1 MSRRLARL
9 GSKRVEEAIFS
20 AEALPMA
27 LVHQVL
33 QGMVGLVE
41 GRVVV
46 VLAGI
51 LGILLL
57 GVLGILLL
65 GVLLL
70 SLSFLSLVEHV
81 VDLQGTEVL
90 HLLPGF
96 LLLLL
101 SHAIHDI
108 CENKAGWVRHAEGHQ
123 QKR

>member
-1 MSRRLARL
+1 
-9 GSKRVEEAIFS
+9 
-20 AEALPMA
+20 MA

-33 QGMVGLVE
+33 QGMVGLVV

-46 VLAGI
+46 VLAEI
-51 LGILLL
+51 
-57 GVLGILLL
+57 LGILLL

-70 SLSFLSLVEHV
+70 FLSFLSLVEHV

-108 CENKAGWVRHAEGHQ
+108 CENKAGWVQLVEGLLH
-123 QKR
+123 KR